1 MLTKIILIL
10 FALFYG
16 PFLYGFQ
23 YSNDSIQKSHTLV
36 VKQGLISSTN
46 GSVPFWMRGN
56 NSQRFKNG
64 EANFVYSNL
73 FLNKDIGRTNN
84 LNYFYG
90 IEWSGIASDKEYGNL
105 IQNYIGLSY
114 SSFIFTV
121 GQKEE
126 FFGYNPALGFGN
138 LVNGNN
144 SRPIPKLSL
153 QTRDWFPLISS
164 FLSVKG
170 YIAHGW
176 LEADRYQ
183 SGALLHEKY
192 LHFKFNT
199 ESLPIQF
206 NFGITHNAQWGGQNR
221 ENNLRQP
228 TGFSNFM
235 RILLASKGGRNA
247 LDTDKINALGNHLG
261 TWDLLLKINISENWT
276 IESYI
281 QWLWEDGS
289 GLKPKNWNAGVYGF
303 SINQIDELGSLNK
316 LGVEIVNTSNQ
327 GGSLSGLGAGPDN
340 FLNNSV
346 YRNGWTYNSQ
356 LIGSPI
362 FLIINPENTLSNTIN
377 NVITGLSFY
386 SQGHIRNFKYTL
398 SFRQFVNFGRKHIP
412 LNTALELSSVALNT
426 SINIKKNNLLIGT
439 EYNWSN
445 YAPPHIGF
453 RVEFQKE
460 IMLRK
465 R

>member
-1 MLTKIILIL
+1 MLTKKFLTL

-16 PFLYGFQ
+16 PLLYGFQ
-23 YSNDSIQKSHTLV
+23 FPNDSIKESHSFV

-46 GSVPFWMRGN
+46 GTLPFWMQGN

-64 EANFVYSNL
+64 ERNFVYSSL
-73 FLNKDIGRTNN
+73 FFTKDISKTNN

-90 IEWSGIASDKEYGNL
+90 MEWSGVTSDKVYGSL

-126 FFGYNPALGFGN
+126 LLGYNPVLGFGN

-153 QTRDWFPLISS
+153 QTRDWFPLIRS

-170 YIAHGW
+170 YMAHGW
-176 LEADRYQ
+176 LEADRHQ

-192 LHFKFNT
+192 LHFKFKT

-206 NFGITHNAQWGGQNR
+206 NFGITHNVQWGGQNR
-221 ENNLRQP
+221 QNNLKQP

-235 RILLASKGGRNA
+235 RILLASKGNDNA

-261 TWDLLLKINISENWT
+261 TWDLLLKITINENWS
-276 IESYI
+276 IENYI

-289 GLKPKNWNAGVYGF
+289 GLKPKNWNAGTYGL
-303 SINQIDELGSLNK
+303 SINQIDELGFLSK
-316 LGVEIVNTSNQ
+316 IGVEIVNTSNQ

-346 YRNGWTYNSQ
+346 YRNGWTYNNQ

-362 FLIINPENTLSNTIN
+362 FLIINPENSLGNTIN
-377 NVITGLSFY
+377 NVISGLSLY

-398 SFRQFVNFGRKHIP
+398 SFRKFVNSGTKHIP
-412 LNTALELSSVALNT
+412 LNTALELSSIALNT
-426 SINIKKNNLLIGT
+426 CINIKKSNLLIGT
-439 EYNWSN
+439 EYNWGN
-445 YAPPHIGF
+445 YAPPHISF

-460 IMLRK
+460 ITLSK